1 MKNNQV
7 FTIIIFLFTA
17 FVADAQKHEKDDSL
31 YAATVVKKIGSRKV
45 SLDLTKNE
53 ALQIAEPILFKLYG
67 EATITKEKPYYAVKS
82 GNYWVF
88 FGSQDCTDCKEG
100 VFEIVINARN
110 GKVEYYMHG
119 K

>member
-7 FTIIIFLFTA
+7 FLVLIFLFIGFIA
-17 FVADAQKHEKDDSL
+17 NAQKREKDDSL
-31 YAATVVKKIGSRKV
+31 YAATVVKKIGSKKV
-45 SLDLTKNE
+45 SLDLNKNE
-53 ALQIAEPILFKLYG
+53 ALQIAEPVLFKLYG
-67 EATITKEKPYYAVKS
+67 EGAITKEKPYHAVKS

-88 FGSQDCTDCKEG
+88 YGSLDCTDCKGG

-110 GKVEYYMHG
+110 GRVEYYMHG